1 MEKAKLKRSSLPRK
15 HRGKKLRLSRS
26 LGGNIVLLLFL
37 AIVGAFY
44 GAAACIYAYHRVLKP
59 VEELFHLSAEVFCAQ
74 PHG

>member
-26 LGGNIVLLLFL
+26 FGGNIVLLLFL
-37 AIVGAFY
+37 AIVGAFMAPPLVY
-44 GAAACIYAYHRVLKP
+44 TLITAFTPA
-59 VEELFHLSAEVFCAQ
+59 EEVFCAQ